1 MKVGK
6 ILQAFGMFLKFSRTV
21 EDMFLLELNGIICF
35 VLIRYVISLP
45 SASKNFANTYFCIYL
60 LLYE

>member
-21 EDMFLLELNGIICF
+21 EDMFLLELNGIICC
-35 VLIRYVISLP
+35 VLIRYVITSP
-45 SASKNFANTYFCIYL
+45 SASKNLANIYFCIYL